1 LDESLSALAVSV
13 RFEHPAQQIVFQDD
27 IHAVT
32 DAEARVERLTK
43 QIADLVPS

>member
-1 LDESLSALAVSV
+1 ML
-13 RFEHPAQQIVFQDD
+13 QDY

-43 QIADLVPS
+43 EITAQLQGWSLAPVVEAEQARAFCA